1 MSEMTVTRAIRW
13 ETWELSAEADRRFW
27 IIAAAVGVPILLLAI
42 LVQLWHFAD
51 VKRDEGK
58 FDSTQYVQL
67 LPEQAELAPQP
78 EEPKPAEQNSKE
90 APQEAKPVK
99 PDVKPE
105 KKPVPTPPTPTK
117 SARDVAAKSG
127 VLEFADQL
135 ADLRDQNLSAIN
147 SPQTLN
153 SAITSKGGIGAASGG
168 SADSVA
174 ASAAS
179 GSGGIG
185 GNGNAS
191 VTTTQSGTGLGTRRT
206 GTVKSPLGTG
216 TDKRAGAGDKG
227 PSGRTPS
234 EIQEVMNKNQGP
246 FYAIYNRAARE
257 NTNIGRGK
265 IVVRLTVSPS
275 GAVTSCTLVSSSYND
290 PEFEHKVIERVKLVN
305 FGAKNVPD
313 FTMDY
318 PISFIPQ

>member
-1 MSEMTVTRAIRW
+1 MSELTVTRPIRW
-13 ETWELSAEADRRFW
+13 ETWELSADSDRRFRR
-27 IIAAAVGVPILLLAI
+27 IVTVVAVPITLLAI
-42 LVQLWHFAD
+42 LIQLWHFAEP
-51 VKRDEGK
+51 KRDEGR

-67 LPEQAELAPQP
+67 LPEQAELAPKP

-90 APQEAKPVK
+90 TPQEAKPVK
-99 PDVKPE
+99 PEVKPE
-105 KKPVPTPPTPTK
+105 KKPTPAPPTPTK
-117 SARDVAAKSG
+117 SARDVASKSG

-135 ADLRDQNLSAIN
+135 ADLRDQNLSAIT

-168 SADSVA
+168 AADSVA

-185 GNGNAS
+185 GSGNAA
-191 VTTTQSGTGLGTRRT
+191 VTTTQNGTGLGTRRT
-206 GTVKSPLGTG
+206 GAVKSPLGSG
-216 TDKRAGAGDKG
+216 TDKRAGAGDRP

-257 NTNIGRGK
+257 NPNIGRGK
-265 IVVRLTVSPS
+265 IVVHLTVTPS
-275 GAVTSCTLVSSSYND
+275 GAVSACTLVSSSYND
-290 PEFEHKVIERVKLVN
+290 AEFERKVIERLKLVN
-305 FGAKNVPD
+305 FGAKSVPD
-313 FTMDY
+313 FSMDY